1 LACAT
6 ITAHSANT
14 TRRMALMGA
23 TVVPANRR
31 RALGGAGQ
39 RPLRG
44 ERRARM
50 AAPVAASTGVA
61 GPDRLHI

>member
-1 LACAT
+1 
-6 ITAHSANT
+6 
-14 TRRMALMGA
+14 MALMGA